1 VQTLKILKLKI
12 IDFIMKITDLNWL
25 SGHWQGSIEGDFIE
39 EIWSSVYGKSMIGMF
54 RWFKNEIPSL
64 LEFES
69 INQKG
74 DEIYLNLRHF
84 DQNFYA
90 HEDKEEFISFKLEGV
105 ESNYALFI
113 HDDSQNYMRLSYTR
127 KDPHTLITEL
137 KMGKKDPEV
146 LIFNFKLFHY

>member
-1 VQTLKILKLKI
+1 MNIN
-12 IDFIMKITDLNWL
+12 DLNWL
-25 SGHWQGSIEGDFIE
+25 TGHWQDSIEGDIVE
-39 EIWSSVYGKSMIGMF
+39 EIWSSIHAKSIMGMF
-54 RWFKNEIPSL
+54 RWFKDEIPSL
-64 LEFES
+64 LEFIS

-127 KDPHTLITEL
+127 KDPHTLIAEL
-137 KMGKKDPEV
+137 QMGKKDPKV
-146 LIFNFKLFHY
+146 LTFNFKLFHY